1 MEGQNLFRRAL
12 SAAPALESDAPN
24 PSGPPALKPRR
35 TSLGRPQ
42 SKWKRSTVPV
52 SDDELESTECCR
64 KWREGVVLPGV
75 APPGVGRP
83 LARGRASLLGEL
95 WESMS
100 V

>member
-52 SDDELESTECCR
+52 SDDELESMLEDDPADALEFESLVRRVFVAFPAASSCALL
-64 KWREGVVLPGV
+64 LPC
-75 APPGVGRP
+75 
-83 LARGRASLLGEL
+83 ASC
-95 WESMS
+95 
-100 V
+100 VF